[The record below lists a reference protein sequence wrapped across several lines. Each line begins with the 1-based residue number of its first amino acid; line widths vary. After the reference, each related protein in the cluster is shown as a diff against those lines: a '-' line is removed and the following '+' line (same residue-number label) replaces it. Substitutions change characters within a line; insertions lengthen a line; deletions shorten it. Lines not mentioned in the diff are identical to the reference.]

1 MQVPGFNEVTFA
13 PLTEQMSGVNDTAVS
28 SMLLSLGSTWT
39 FEYVA
44 ALIASSLVRIVAKD
58 FCSVTLVTIFGINL
72 AISLVVPS
80 TEIVARPSC
89 EVPEVVWDT
98 FTEVGSIVVVAV
110 EVSAVLVEITV
121 EVSEGVLR
129 TV

>member
-1 MQVPGFNEVTFA
+1 M
-13 PLTEQMSGVNDTAVS
+13 
-28 SMLLSLGSTWT
+28 
-39 FEYVA
+39 
-44 ALIASSLVRIVAKD
+44 
-58 FCSVTLVTIFGINL
+58 

-98 FTEVGSIVVVAV
+98 FTEVGSIVVVGV
-110 EVSAVLVEITV
+110 EVSDVLVESTV

-129 TV
+129 TVCVSELCAETVEVSEGRVKTVVVSEVCGVVAV